1 MLGVGGETV
10 VETDDGDGEEEG
22 EFVGERWV
30 DSWDCL
36 ISTKQ
41 RRSGQFIGS
50 K

>member
-30 DSWDCL
+30 DSCNCL
-36 ISTKQ
+36 VLMSTKQ
-41 RRSGQFIGS
+41 RWLVNRE
-50 K
+50 